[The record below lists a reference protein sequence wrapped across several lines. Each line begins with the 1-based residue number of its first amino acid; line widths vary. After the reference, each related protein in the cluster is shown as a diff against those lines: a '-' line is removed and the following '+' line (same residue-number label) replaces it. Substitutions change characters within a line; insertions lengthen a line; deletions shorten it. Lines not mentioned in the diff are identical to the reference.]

1 MNIMDILNIIN
12 AIVVVVGLP
21 LILKSM
27 LFVGRKLQLLDS
39 IADTIK
45 NQIEPAIAEIRHSL
59 FEVDKRLTVSESRQ
73 EALDN
78 RLNTLEL
85 SRYNK

>member
-1 MNIMDILNIIN
+1 MDILNIIN